1 MSGRYADALADR
13 AAILA
18 TTPAAPRLRD
28 IVTAVAVAFKI
39 SPVHLLSQSRLGPVA
54 RARHACVLLAR
65 QRTDQSMAQIGRLL
79 GRDHTTILHSLRVAT
94 RLELEDEEFA
104 EALHVARANLE
115 EN

>member
-1 MSGRYADALADR
+1 MSGRYDDALADR

-28 IVTAVAVAFKI
+28 IVTAVAGAFKI
-39 SPVHLLSQSRLGPVA
+39 SPGQLLSQSRLGPVA

-65 QRTDQSMAQIGRLL
+65 QRTDQSLQQIGRLL
-79 GRDHTTILHSLRVAT
+79 SRDHTTIAHSLRVAV

-104 EALHVARANLE
+104 EALHVARAKLE
-115 EN
+115 KN